1 MISIIVL
8 TFNRYELLLQ
18 CIDSILKQTYP
29 DFEVLIVNDGS
40 TDQTADLKDV
50 LQDKRIRIFDLEKQN
65 NLAKLRN
72 FGIDKS
78 TGEFI
83 AFCDDDDMWIENK
96 LEIQMEYLNRYDFI
110 CTNAILIDVS
120 NKVID
125 DKYIKVNES
134 FILDTKKL
142 LIDNLV
148 LPSSVVFRK
157 KLLGEDKAFDE
168 FDFTS
173 LCEDYNL
180 WIKLSLRCEMFF
192 LNQNLIYSRA
202 HASWA
207 RKFEHTRQI
216 YKNHVRLI
224 TPFLKS
230 SDKDIREAA
239 YTSII
244 NNRYYGLLN
253 LARNKKYLPLMSD
266 FMKFVFLFK
275 DPRYWSA
282 FLKRIKLKFQK

>member
-1 MISIIVL
+1 
-8 TFNRYELLLQ
+8 LLQ

-40 TDQTADLKDV
+40 TDQTVDLKDV
-50 LQDKRIRIFDLEKQN
+50 LQDKRVRIFNLEKQN

-72 FGIDKS
+72 FGIGKS

>member
-1 MISIIVL
+1 M
-8 TFNRYELLLQ
+8 LQ

-40 TDQTADLKDV
+40 TDQTVDLKDV
-50 LQDKRIRIFDLEKQN
+50 LQDKRVRIFNLEKQN

-72 FGIDKS
+72 FGIGKS